1 MFFSSLGTTIACSNT
16 PARRGAIGDVSTIR
30 ISLSIDCLYLT
41 LRIGLQSPPGSR
53 VNGPAR
59 SHNTQSTP
67 FSSSA
72 VAVLDEA
79 SLFELTWHLCH
90 PDIGNT
96 FSFHCCTSR
105 QMRLPLVPTMT
116 VIWGCGQMRARPATV
131 WATLATFSG

>member
-1 MFFSSLGTTIACSNT
+1 M
-16 PARRGAIGDVSTIR
+16 STIR

-90 PDIGNT
+90 HIDGNGHWEYIFFSLLHQSSDATALGPHNDCDLGLWADEGKTCHCLGDTSNLFWIVDNNHHIPTIGITDIGFN
-96 FSFHCCTSR
+96 
-105 QMRLPLVPTMT
+105 
-116 VIWGCGQMRARPATV
+116 
-131 WATLATFSG
+131 